1 LIVALFLESE
11 VPAVVVP
18 EEVVVFDGCTTVADG
33 FVPLFVLPVDPV
45 VPVEGPDAV
54 DVPEELLLLF
64 CAGAVVSTSSGF
76 VAMIVAPLS
85 GFSEDEFEVVGVGG
99 QAAVVV

>member
-1 LIVALFLESE
+1 MTTAVEPGPPLPLIVALFLESE

-33 FVPLFVLPVDPV
+33 FVLVPLFVLPVDPV

-64 CAGAVVSTSSGF
+64 CAGAVVSTSSGCL
-76 VAMIVAPLS
+76 AMMVSPWS
-85 GFSEDEFEVVGVGG
+85 GLSED
-99 QAAVVV
+99 